1 MQWLN
6 VTTDFLNYINTL
18 KLLKKL
24 VYVFLEMVFVNTLVK
39 VPLIFKVVNTSVCL
53 RPTNPIMK

>member
-18 KLLKKL
+18 KLKK
-24 VYVFLEMVFVNTLVK
+24 K
-39 VPLIFKVVNTSVCL
+39 VGLHVSGNGF
-53 RPTNPIMK
+53 